1 MPANRRRGAGHRAV
15 CRARQAGRSGSAC
28 PGACVPALAPGLSS
42 QQRRCSMT
50 SLKQQPP
57 HLLRG
62 IPLAIQDLKKA
73 FGSRVVL
80 KDIDLHIPAGQFVA
94 VVGRSGCGKS
104 TLLRLLAGLDKPT
117 DGQLLAGSASLADAR
132 EDTRLMFQEARLLPW
147 KKIIDNV
154 GLGLSGDW
162 RAQALE
168 ALEAVGLAERADEW
182 PAALSGGQKQR
193 VALARALIHKPRL
206 LLLDE
211 PLGALDALTRIEM
224 QQLIESLW
232 RKHGFTVLL
241 VTHDVSEAVA
251 IADRVILIEEGS
263 IGLDLVVDLPR
274 PRARGSHRLAAL
286 ETEVLNRVLSLP
298 GSPPEPEP
306 SSPLPT
312 QLRWAN

>member
-1 MPANRRRGAGHRAV
+1 
-15 CRARQAGRSGSAC
+15 
-28 PGACVPALAPGLSS
+28 
-42 QQRRCSMT
+42 
-50 SLKQQPP
+50 
-57 HLLRG
+57 
-62 IPLAIQDLKKA
+62 
-73 FGSRVVL
+73 
-80 KDIDLHIPAGQFVA
+80 
-94 VVGRSGCGKS
+94 

-117 DGQLLAGSASLADAR
+117 EGQLLAGSAPLDDAR

-168 ALEAVGLAERADEW
+168 ALEAVGLAERANEW

-224 QQLIESLW
+224 QQLIEKLW
-232 RKHGFTVLL
+232 HQYGFTVLL

-251 IADRVILIEEGS
+251 IADRVIL
-263 IGLDLVVDLPR
+263 
-274 PRARGSHRLAAL
+274 
-286 ETEVLNRVLSLP
+286 
-298 GSPPEPEP
+298 
-306 SSPLPT
+306 
-312 QLRWAN
+312 